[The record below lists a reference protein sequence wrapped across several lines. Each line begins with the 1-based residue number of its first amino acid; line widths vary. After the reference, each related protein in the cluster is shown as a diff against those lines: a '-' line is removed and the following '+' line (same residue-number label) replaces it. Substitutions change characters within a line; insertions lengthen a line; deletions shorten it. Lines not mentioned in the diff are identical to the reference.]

1 MLISRESADLISHE
15 ISIVMRRPIFLADDT
30 GEILSS
36 TVALQAGKRADV
48 IRQLKEGKEY
58 VILDHEGH
66 DSYEEICFPIYINDR
81 IMGAIGIIS
90 GIDERDDIISHYS
103 GTIQRIAEVRIQRL
117 SRRMSHE
124 EEQGYFERARQIFF
138 ESTLFSGML
147 SEFLNDEEVLFRA
160 SLLGIDLTRPRVIV
174 VLGFDTNFSLPSE
187 GAYTAALSQKNIYDF
202 AHYLKKNL
210 ADKQQDFCF
219 ADEQRVV
226 MLLCT
231 ASGKEALEISSRL
244 CEDLERFYSI
254 RVYGGLSSVAKDPDQ
269 FQRCYS
275 EAKIACKI
283 AQTTQTK
290 MLLPYNVTSPIF
302 IAQSLPQ
309 ELKTALVHSV
319 FGDMT
324 PEEIREMRELI
335 LTYCK
340 HDGNIEQAAAELHV
354 HRNTLLYRINKI
366 KSATGFN
373 LKSPRDLFVL
383 YLTVLVLR
391 H

>member
-15 ISIVMRRPIFLADDT
+15 ISIIMRRPIFLTDDT

-36 TVALQAGKRADV
+36 TESIQMSKRNNV
-48 IRQLKEGKEY
+48 IEKLKQGQEFVVLE
-58 VILDHEGH
+58 HEGH
-66 DSYEEICFPIYINDR
+66 DSLEEICFPICINGR
-81 IMGAIGIIS
+81 IIGAIGIIS
-90 GIDERDDIISHYS
+90 DADEREDIILHYS

-147 SEFLNDEEVLFRA
+147 SEFLNDEEVRFRA

-174 VLGFDTNFSLPSE
+174 VLGFDTDSCVPSE
-187 GAYTAALSQKNIYDF
+187 GTYTEKLSQKNIYDF
-202 AHYLKKNL
+202 ARYLKKNL
-210 ADKQQDFCF
+210 MAQQQNFCF

-226 MLLCT
+226 MLLCAT
-231 ASGKEALEISSRL
+231 SSKSAIDISSKL

-254 RVYGGLSSVAKDPDQ
+254 RVYGGLSSVAEDPKQ
-269 FQRCYS
+269 FQRCYN
-275 EAKIACKI
+275 EAKTACNI

-290 MLLPYNVTSPIF
+290 MLLTYDITSPIF
-302 IAQSLPQ
+302 IAHSLPQ
-309 ELKTALVHSV
+309 EIKSALVHSV
-319 FGDMT
+319 FADVT
-324 PEEIREMRELI
+324 SEEIHEMQDLI
-335 LTYCK
+335 SVYCK
-340 HDGNIEQAAAELHV
+340 HDGNIEQTAEELHI
-354 HRNTLLYRINKI
+354 HRNTLLYRIKKI
-366 KSATGFN
+366 KSTTGFN

-383 YLTVLVLR
+383 YLAVLVSR